1 MLNFEYFSP
10 TRFVFG
16 RDVEN
21 QAGERA
27 RELGAHK
34 VLLHYGSGSAV
45 RSGLIARVR
54 RSLEEA
60 GLEAVELGGAQPN
73 PRSTLVYQG
82 ISLCREQGVDFILA
96 VGGGS
101 VIDSAKAM
109 ALGVPYPGD
118 FWDFYCKKA
127 TPQAAL
133 PVGVILTMAAA
144 GSEGSNSAVITH
156 EPENLKRG
164 LHSEFNRPRFALMNP
179 ALTMTL
185 PAYQTA
191 SGATD
196 MMAHVLERYFTRE
209 QGVDLTDRLCEAVLM
224 AVIKAAPAALKNPED
239 YEARAQLM
247 WASTVAHNDSVGLGR
262 VGDWA
267 SHQLE
272 HELSAK
278 YDVAHGAGLAVVFP
292 AWMRYQLRNDTR
304 LLCQLAVRVWGCE
317 MDENHPERT
326 ALQGI
331 ERFEAFLKSIGMPL
345 SFEDLGAKE
354 EDIPELAA
362 QVKYADNGLVGNF
375 FPLDRAAVETVYRIA
390 CRREEAPHA

>member
-1 MLNFEYFSP
+1 MLNFEYCSP
-10 TRFVFG
+10 TQFVFG
-16 RDVEN
+16 RDVET
-21 QAGERA
+21 QAGRRA
-27 RELGAHK
+27 KALGAGK

-54 RSLEEA
+54 ESLEGA
-60 GLEAVELGGAQPN
+60 GLQVVELGGVRPN
-73 PRSTLVYQG
+73 PRSGLVYQG
-82 ISLCREQGVDFILA
+82 IELCRAQGVDFILA

-101 VIDSAKAM
+101 AIDSAKAI
-109 ALGVPYPGD
+109 ALGVPYEGD

-127 TPQAAL
+127 VPQSAL
-133 PVGVILTMAAA
+133 PLGVVLTMAAA
-144 GSEGSNSAVITH
+144 GSEGSDSAVITH

-164 LHSEFNRPRFALMNP
+164 LHCELNRPRFSLMNP
-179 ALTMTL
+179 LLTATL

-196 MMAHVLERYFTRE
+196 MMAHVLERYFTLE
-209 QGVDLTDRLCEAVLM
+209 KGVDLTDRLCEAVLM
-224 AVIKAAPAALKNPED
+224 AIIKAAPAAVKNPED
-239 YEARAQLM
+239 YDARAQLM

-262 VGDWA
+262 TGDWA

-278 YDVAHGAGLAVVFP
+278 YDVAHGAGLAVIFP
-292 AWMRYQLRNDTR
+292 AWMRYQMRNDTR

-317 MDENHPERT
+317 LDFEHPERT

-345 SFEDLGAKE
+345 TFEELGAKE
-354 EDIPELAA
+354 EDIPELAEK
-362 QVKYADNGLVGNF
+362 VKYADNGLVGNF
-375 FPLDRAAVETVYRIA
+375 YPLNRAAVEEVYRIA
-390 CRREEAPHA
+390 CQSRDN